1 MIPQAYI
8 NEWRLYAP
16 WQEDFQI
23 EQDLIIC
30 RALNSIFSDDVL
42 KNKLAFRGGTA
53 LHKLFINP
61 PARYSEDIDLVQID
75 KEPFGEM
82 INRLRNCLSFL
93 GQPRLRQKEHNNTII
108 FQVDSNLGPKI
119 KTKVEVNTREQFS
132 VLGYK
137 KIPFEVNSSW
147 HASKSLITT
156 FELEEILATKLRA
169 LYQRKKGRDL
179 FDLWYAL
186 DKTNCAADLIVSTWA
201 KYLAAEG
208 NRISRKEFEINLSEK
223 MASSLFLSDMKPL
236 LKTGINYDARMA
248 LNLISECLVS
258 KM

>member
-8 NEWRLYAP
+8 NEWRFHAP
-16 WQEDFQI
+16 WQEDYQI

-30 RALNSIFSDDVL
+30 RALNSIFNDDVL
-42 KNKLAFRGGTA
+42 KDKLAFRGGTA

-61 PARYSEDIDLVQID
+61 PVRYSEDIDLVQIN
-75 KEPFGEM
+75 KEPFGDM
-82 INRLRNCLSFL
+82 INRLRDCLSFL
-93 GQPRLRQKEHNNTII
+93 GQPRLRQKAHNNTLV

-119 KTKVEVNTREQFS
+119 KIKVEVNTREQFS
-132 VLGYK
+132 ILGYK

-186 DKTNCAADLIVSTWA
+186 DKTNCSANLIVEVWT
-201 KYLAAEG
+201 KYMAAEG
-208 NRISRKEFEINLSEK
+208 NRISRKEFEMNLSEK
-223 MASSLFLSDMKPL
+223 MTTSLFLTDMKPL
-236 LKTGINYDARMA
+236 IKLGIDYDAIKA
-248 LNLISECLVS
+248 INFITECLVS
-258 KM
+258 RI

>member
-82 INRLRNCLSFL
+82 INRLRNCLSD
-93 GQPRLRQKEHNNTII
+93 RK
-108 FQVDSNLGPKI
+108 
-119 KTKVEVNTREQFS
+119 S
-132 VLGYK
+132 V
-137 KIPFEVNSSW
+137 V
-147 HASKSLITT
+147 
-156 FELEEILATKLRA
+156 
-169 LYQRKKGRDL
+169 
-179 FDLWYAL
+179 
-186 DKTNCAADLIVSTWA
+186 
-201 KYLAAEG
+201 
-208 NRISRKEFEINLSEK
+208 
-223 MASSLFLSDMKPL
+223 
-236 LKTGINYDARMA
+236 
-248 LNLISECLVS
+248 
-258 KM
+258 